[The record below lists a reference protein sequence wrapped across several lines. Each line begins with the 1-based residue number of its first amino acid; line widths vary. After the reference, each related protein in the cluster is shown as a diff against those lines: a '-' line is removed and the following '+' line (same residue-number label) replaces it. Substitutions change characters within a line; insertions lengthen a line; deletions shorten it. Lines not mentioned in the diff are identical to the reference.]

1 MQKKSV
7 TGNLKPSSWRY
18 DLLEQFSSSMLFD
31 SVILLPGGLFS
42 TPVVYHTFWEGH
54 RWGACSI
61 TLLGVDGPATAGR
74 IFKQVTKPVVLQEGR
89 TENGP
94 TQSGFSSIEEQK
106 HRRLRCDERCDERCA
121 AACAAVASLP
131 RGGRDCIFRREWA
144 YSPSRQRQAL
154 CLRMLGLLW
163 PGYF

>member
-1 MQKKSV
+1 M
-7 TGNLKPSSWRY
+7 
-18 DLLEQFSSSMLFD
+18 
-31 SVILLPGGLFS
+31 I
-42 TPVVYHTFWEGH
+42 FWN
-54 RWGACSI
+54 S
-61 TLLGVDGPATAGR
+61 L
-74 IFKQVTKPVVLQEGR
+74 VVLCYLI
-89 TENGP
+89 
-94 TQSGFSSIEEQK
+94 QSYSCLEDCLALLWFITPSERVTDEVLAASHSSGWMVLPQLAAYLNRLRNQWFCKRDEQKTVQPKVASVLSIEEQK
-106 HRRLRCDERCDERCA
+106 HRRLHCDERCDERCA